1 MWRIAWERQVPWRLT
16 EYERALWRNGWRYG
30 MADDV
35 NETDTPNA
43 PYIEKDL
50 YNQLERTGSV
60 GMGLG
65 NLRVPTARQQ
75 AQVRLAEL
83 RKQVKAHEEF
93 IEELDKNPQTEQLL
107 NKMRKLGL

>member
-35 NETDTPNA
+35 NETDATNP
-43 PYIEKDL
+43 L
-50 YNQLERTGSV
+50 YADKELAYALERTSSP

-93 IEELDKNPQTEQLL
+93 IEELDKNPQTE
-107 NKMRKLGL
+107 